1 MFEIVSEDY
10 FFQIMCHH
18 HEEILKHYFMSCSY
32 VKKMQIQ
39 QTFTI
44 QDLSGFS
51 IRMMTPVVYKFLNKL
66 SKLAQDYY
74 PELLGMLVIINA
86 PWTFSTCWGI
96 IKGWLDERTR
106 SKIHIISGDPYALLK
121 QHIDEE

>member
-1 MFEIVSEDY
+1 
-10 FFQIMCHH
+10 
-18 HEEILKHYFMSCSY
+18 MSCSF
-32 VKKMQIQ
+32 VAQKQIV

-44 QDLSGFS
+44 QDLNGFS
-51 IRMMTPVVYKFLNKL
+51 ITKMTPTVYRFLNKL

-86 PWTFSTCWGI
+86 PWTFSTAWSV

-106 SKIHIISGDPYALLK
+106 GKISIVSGDPLPVLK
-121 QHIDEE
+121 EHIDEE